1 MSEKDDFA
9 KGVPKEAWT
18 AATDVIKELLSPLT
32 ATTVGISK
40 LIEQKFST
48 LNEVQKIIAEKTIKE
63 AIIKAEKAKIQDH
76 SNVVVKPQVIYIVLE
91 NADSQSDDAIR
102 DLWSNLTARELTEG
116 SVHPEIARLFGKLTA
131 PDLMILSNLYVEQSS
146 VVKFILKALASAYT
160 LGILNDAKSFNHV
173 FLKELG
179 LIEDVSGKWFCT
191 IKGKELVR
199 SIDSVGKLG
208 SPN

>member
-9 KGVPKEAWT
+9 KGVPKEVWT

-63 AIIKAEKAKIQDH
+63 AIIKAEKAKVQDH

-91 NADSQSDDAIR
+91 NADSQSDESIR

-116 SVHPEIARLFGKLTA
+116 SVHPEIARLFAKLTA

-160 LGILNDAKSFNHV
+160 LGILNDAKSFNHIY
-173 FLKELG
+173 LKELG

-191 IKGKELVR
+191 TKGKELVR
-199 SIDSVGKLG
+199 SIDSVERKG